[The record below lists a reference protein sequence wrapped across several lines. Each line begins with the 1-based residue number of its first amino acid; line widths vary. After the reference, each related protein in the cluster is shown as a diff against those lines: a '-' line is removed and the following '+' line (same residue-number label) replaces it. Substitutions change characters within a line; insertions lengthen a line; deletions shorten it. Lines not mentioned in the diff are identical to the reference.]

1 MWRRISIFIL
11 SCGVAVAILA
21 YMLFLIWDEL
31 METLASADPRFLVLA
46 VIICITGWWMR
57 GWRYRYIL
65 DTLEVKVSLAF
76 STATILVSQTA
87 NLVVPARLGD
97 LIRIFIL
104 HHERETPY
112 EIGLSSIVVE
122 RVFDVLML
130 AVLGLLALPF
140 VLGAP
145 PWIYPVIVIPI
156 MLIGI
161 FFLVLVLTGKLTA
174 QNRIFAFLLRMLE
187 GIRRASLSLRSIA
200 VLGVS
205 SLLIWM
211 MDVLACAAVALMFG
225 QKIPFAVIVLAIVVG
240 NLVKAVPITP
250 GGVGTY
256 EAAVALTLMIAG
268 VSQEAATLIAILD
281 HLVKNAVTL
290 AGGVI
295 SIVFLGSWV
304 MSVIRQALRTK
315 GGGDGDGGTA

>member
-1 MWRRISIFIL
+1 MWRRLSLFIL
-11 SCGVAVAILA
+11 SCAVAVAILA
-21 YMLFLIWDEL
+21 SMLYLVWDEL
-31 METLASADPRFLVLA
+31 IETLTRADPRYLVLA
-46 VIICITGWWMR
+46 VAICIIGWWMR

-65 DTLEVKVSLAF
+65 DSLEVKVSLSF
-76 STATILVSQTA
+76 STATILVSQTV

-104 HHERETPY
+104 HHEKETPY

-122 RVFDVLML
+122 RIFDVLMV
-130 AVLGLLALPF
+130 AVLGLLSLPF

-145 PWIYPVIVIPI
+145 PWIYPVIVIP
-156 MLIGI
+156 LILTGI
-161 FFLVLVLTGKLTA
+161 FFVALVLTGRLTA
-174 QNRIFAFLLRMLE
+174 KNRIFAFILRMLE
-187 GIRRASLSLRSIA
+187 GIRRASLSYRSVA

-205 SLLIWM
+205 SILIWM

-225 QKIPFAVIVLAIVVG
+225 QEIPFAVITLAIVVG

-256 EAAVALTLMIAG
+256 EAAVAVTLMIVG

>member
-1 MWRRISIFIL
+1 
-11 SCGVAVAILA
+11 
-21 YMLFLIWDEL
+21 
-31 METLASADPRFLVLA
+31 
-46 VIICITGWWMR
+46 
-57 GWRYRYIL
+57 
-65 DTLEVKVSLAF
+65 VKVSLAF

-225 QKIPFAVIVLAIVVG
+225 QEIPFAVIVLAIVVG
-240 NLVKAVPITP
+240 NLVKAVPVTP

-268 VSQEAATLIAILD
+268 VGQDAATLIAILD

-295 SIVFLGSWV
+295 SIVFLGSLGDV
-304 MSVIRQALRTK
+304 GDQAGIPER
-315 GGGDGDGGTA
+315 GRGEGDGGTA